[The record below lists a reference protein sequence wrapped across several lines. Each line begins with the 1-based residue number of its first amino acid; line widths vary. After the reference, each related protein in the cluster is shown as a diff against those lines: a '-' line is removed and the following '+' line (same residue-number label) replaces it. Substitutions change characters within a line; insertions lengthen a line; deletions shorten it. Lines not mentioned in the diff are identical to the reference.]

1 MFIAEPTSFAQH
13 FKNSWPV
20 LETSAQWLRGTL
32 CNASLNATI
41 QHVIFAVNP
50 ISCRNVDEDHGRSV
64 QGGEKRDVS
73 DALTKVRNRESVGFH
88 ACKVSAIHSRG
99 FHVAFNVNSMRMA
112 ARYSFPSNRSFRFP
126 FSFNCIPLC
135 ITILSLFF
143 FLVYNVLKYDIN

>member
-41 QHVIFAVNP
+41 QDVIFAENP

-64 QGGEKRDVS
+64 QGVKKKRVL
-73 DALTKVRNRESVGFH
+73 DALIKVNLRERRLSRV
-88 ACKVSAIHSRG
+88 KVSAIHSRG

-112 ARYSFPSNRSFRFP
+112 AR
-126 FSFNCIPLC
+126 
-135 ITILSLFF
+135 F
-143 FLVYNVLKYDIN
+143 FLSKLFLLIQLHSSMHNHF

>member
-73 DALTKVRNRESVGFH
+73 DVLTKVRNRDCIEWRLSRVQSIGYSQPRFP
-88 ACKVSAIHSRG
+88 RG
-99 FHVAFNVNSMRMA
+99 FQRKLHADGRT
-112 ARYSFPSNRSFRFP
+112 
-126 FSFNCIPLC
+126 LL
-135 ITILSLFF
+135 LSLESKLSLPLFIQLHSSMHNDSLFIFF
-143 FLVYNVLKYDIN
+143 FSLQCIKV